1 MFIRT
6 QLNWDIYDHCVTT
19 GQEHPRSPLRNYKE
33 KKRKP
38 GIQRPK
44 RQAEEKPA
52 KKGIGKKNKEGLEQ
66 ERDVSQILEV
76 IKMWKVVR

>member
-1 MFIRT
+1 MIRT
-6 QLNWDIYDHCVTT
+6 LLNWDIYDHCVTT

-44 RQAEEKPA
+44 RRADEKPA

-76 IKMWKVVR
+76 IKM